1 MKSAQEHLQNS
12 QMGYWAHLAHSFKQ
26 SNRLIS
32 IAVKS
37 YIHGILPWF
46 FANQGPVGVFKIY
59 REIRN
64 MRHIRKILDDQ
75 R

>member
-1 MKSAQEHLQNS
+1 MKSAKQHLKDS
-12 QMGYWAHLAHSFKQ
+12 QMGYWTHLAHSFRQ
-26 SNRLIS
+26 SNRLIA

-46 FANQGPVGVFKIY
+46 FANRGPVGVFKIY

-64 MRHIRKILDDQ
+64 QRHIRKILDGQ

>member
-1 MKSAQEHLQNS
+1 MKSAQEHLNDS
-12 QMGYWAHLAHSFKQ
+12 QMGYWTHMAHSFRQ
-26 SNRLIS
+26 SNRLVS

-37 YIHGILPWF
+37 YIHGIFPQY
-46 FANQGPVGVFKIY
+46 FANRGPVGVFKIY

-64 MRHIRKILDDQ
+64 QRHIRKILNNQ

>member
-1 MKSAQEHLQNS
+1 MKSAQEHLRDS
-12 QMGYWAHLAHSFKQ
+12 QMGYWTHLAHSFKQ
-26 SNRLIS
+26 SNRLVS

-37 YIHGILPWF
+37 YIHGIFPQF
-46 FANQGPVGVFKIY
+46 FANRGPVGVFKIY

-64 MRHIRKILDDQ
+64 MRHIRKILDSQ

>member
-1 MKSAQEHLQNS
+1 MNSAQKHLQDS
-12 QMGYWAHLAHSFKQ
+12 QMSYWTHLAHSFKQ
-26 SNRLIS
+26 SNRLVA

-37 YIHGILPWF
+37 YIHGIFPQF
-46 FANQGPVGVFKIY
+46 FANRGPVGVFKIY

-64 MRHIRKILDDQ
+64 MRHIKKILDDQ